1 MDHDTGPGESLEIYE
16 EFIVQLRKAGLRF
29 QKQCVTPMGELTLL
43 LTIQNMCER
52 DSRIT
57 VSGLGEKLGLSRPAV
72 SRMIHV
78 LKRKGFIEFF
88 QGKEDHRYLYLTLT
102 EEGKELIRE
111 EMNRCMSLIHDVS
124 ERMGKDDM
132 EKFLYY
138 SSRFFSYLAGETAKD
153 RNGAKTAD
161 GR

>member
-1 MDHDTGPGESLEIYE
+1 MDIDTDPGESLEIYE

-52 DSRIT
+52 DGRIT

-78 LKRKGFIEFF
+78 LKRKGYIEFF
-88 QGKEDHRYLYLTLT
+88 QGKEDHRYLYLMLT

-111 EMNRCMSLIHDVS
+111 EMDRCMSLIYAVS
-124 ERMGKDDM
+124 ERMGKDDL
-132 EKFLYY
+132 ERFLYY
-138 SSRFFSYLAGETAKD
+138 SSRFFSVLAGETAKSRD
-153 RNGAKTAD
+153 GTGTSD

>member
-16 EFIVQLRKAGLRF
+16 EFIVQLRKAGLCF
-29 QKQCVTPMGELTLL
+29 QKQCAAPMGEITLL
-43 LTIQNMCER
+43 LTIQNMCRR
-52 DSRIT
+52 DGRIT

-78 LKRKGFIEFF
+78 LKRKGYIEFF
-88 QGKEDHRYLYLTLT
+88 QGKEDHRYLYLMLT

-111 EMNRCMSLIHDVS
+111 EMDRCMSLIYAVS

-132 EKFLYY
+132 KRFLYY
-138 SSRFFSYLAGETAKD
+138 SSRFFSVLADETAKE
-153 RNGAKTAD
+153 REGAGTAE